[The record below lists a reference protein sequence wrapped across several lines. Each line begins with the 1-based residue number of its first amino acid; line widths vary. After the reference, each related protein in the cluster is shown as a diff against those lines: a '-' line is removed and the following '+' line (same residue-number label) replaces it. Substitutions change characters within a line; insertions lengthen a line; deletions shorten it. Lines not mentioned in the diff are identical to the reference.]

1 MRKIITIIISLLLI
15 CISINAN
22 AEDKT
27 SHMMNTVK
35 ELSSYPRGYKNTEI
49 ENARNLIKKV
59 FAECDLEITEQNF
72 TTSVYN
78 DDGKEYCGKN
88 IIGTLYPNTTNKT
101 NDVLIVGAH
110 YDGVNDMPAA
120 NDNAS
125 GVSVM
130 LELAR
135 TMAARITDTEIRF
148 IAFDCEELGLLG
160 SEYYANSVFDES
172 ENIIGMLNFDMLASR
187 TAREVFIYSNE
198 NDNYMYEILKAGP
211 EFQDVK
217 ISQLSDNELNAA
229 SDYISFKSKLIPT
242 LSFSNITVVDEV
254 HTEKDVIE
262 NIDKNMLLYAYEA
275 GLKIV
280 DTIANPH
287 TTSYK
292 NNNIEDEKIYTISQN
307 VKFPFGMDKS
317 EFEHVL
323 NIQFNPIIS
332 ETNNTKYKSVVNMFN
347 IDEPLELIIEESPLQ
362 SSEIEEVVTECIVN
376 INSENVFENIFH
388 NLTKNIGAPEVI
400 NTSDKC
406 MYQWNDLIYGN
417 SYCCIKEKDNIKLYI
432 RECDNKQKAF
442 FVNNGNIIETVNVYP
457 RDTITI
463 FDNEKELDYKIQNA
477 DVSENY
483 EIEKVYADAWIKIK
497 NCLSNAQLSKLKYV
511 ILNTNGIG
519 GGGISFEE
527 SLPIQYH
534 IDEMLNANKYEKQG
548 LFNGM
553 ILHADFMDVTC
564 EMGNL
569 YNEQRLLEDI
579 NLAWINR
586 KNGVDI
592 PAKWAYESISDGIK
606 KKILTSDMLVD
617 FNEPINRAD
626 FCDILYSFVQQKYN
640 VDDNEKKS
648 FFTDTS
654 KQSVNFLADVGI
666 VKGMEDK
673 LFIPNGLLTREQAAL
688 MLARI
693 TNLFNIQDENSNENK
708 YNDEDYISEW
718 AQKGVM
724 KMHRLGIMM
733 GDENEC
739 FNPQKNCTKEEV
751 IVAIMRLYKLF

>member
-1 MRKIITIIISLLLI
+1 MAVFRI
-15 CISINAN
+15 
-22 AEDKT
+22 DKT
-27 SHMMNTVK
+27 RDYTVMSNHHLRNTELSLKAKGLLSLMLSLPENWDYTTKGLAAICKDGIDSISSCIRELEKHGYIIRERMRNEKGQLTTIEYTILEQPKSAPPNREKSIRENPILDKPVQAEPIQENTAQLNTNILNKK
-35 ELSSYPRGYKNTEI
+35 ELNTDVSNTYPIKSYQKEVEPTRPADAQKENSDRIGYDEVETYRQIIK
-49 ENARNLIKKV
+49 ENI
-59 FAECDLEITEQNF
+59 D
-72 TTSVYN
+72 Y
-78 DDGKEYCGKN
+78 
-88 IIGTLYPNTTNKT
+88 
-101 NDVLIVGAH
+101 DVLSVNLNRDAAMLDEIVDLMTETVCTQKSSLVIAGDT
-110 YDGVNDMPAA
+110 YPAA
-120 NDNAS
+120 I
-125 GVSVM
+125 V
-130 LELAR
+130 
-135 TMAARITDTEIRF
+135 
-148 IAFDCEELGLLG
+148 
-160 SEYYANSVFDES
+160 
-172 ENIIGMLNFDMLASR
+172 
-187 TAREVFIYSNE
+187 
-198 NDNYMYEILKAGP
+198 
-211 EFQDVK
+211 
-217 ISQLSDNELNAA
+217 
-229 SDYISFKSKLIPT
+229 KSKLLKLTSEHI
-242 LSFSNITVVDEV
+242 EY
-254 HTEKDVIE
+254 VIDCMRE
-262 NIDKNMLLYAYEA
+262 
-275 GLKIV
+275 
-280 DTIANPH
+280 
-287 TTSYK
+287 
-292 NNNIEDEKIYTISQN
+292 
-307 VKFPFGMDKS
+307 
-317 EFEHVL
+317 
-323 NIQFNPIIS
+323 
-332 ETNNTKYKSVVNMFN
+332 
-347 IDEPLELIIEESPLQ
+347 
-362 SSEIEEVVTECIVN
+362 
-376 INSENVFENIFH
+376 
-388 NLTKNIGAPEVI
+388 
-400 NTSDKC
+400 NTSD
-406 MYQWNDLIYGN
+406 IR
-417 SYCCIKEKDNIKLYI
+417 NIKKYLLAALFNAPSTIDSYYTTKVHHDI

-666 VKGMEDK
+666 VNGMEDK

>member
-1 MRKIITIIISLLLI
+1 MSNHHLRNTELSLKAKGLLSLMLSLPENWDYTTKGLAAICKDGIDSISSCIRELEKHGYIIRERMRNEKGQLTTIEYTILEQPKSAPPNREK
-15 CISINAN
+15 SIRENPILDKPVQ
-22 AEDKT
+22 AEPIQE
-27 SHMMNTVK
+27 NTAQLNTNILNKK
-35 ELSSYPRGYKNTEI
+35 ELNTDVSNTYPIKSYQKEVEPTRPADAQKENSDRIGYDEVETYRQIIK
-49 ENARNLIKKV
+49 ENI
-59 FAECDLEITEQNF
+59 D
-72 TTSVYN
+72 Y
-78 DDGKEYCGKN
+78 
-88 IIGTLYPNTTNKT
+88 
-101 NDVLIVGAH
+101 DVLSVNLNRDAAMLDEIVDLMTETVCTQKSSLVIAGDT
-110 YDGVNDMPAA
+110 YPAA
-120 NDNAS
+120 I
-125 GVSVM
+125 V
-130 LELAR
+130 
-135 TMAARITDTEIRF
+135 
-148 IAFDCEELGLLG
+148 
-160 SEYYANSVFDES
+160 
-172 ENIIGMLNFDMLASR
+172 
-187 TAREVFIYSNE
+187 
-198 NDNYMYEILKAGP
+198 
-211 EFQDVK
+211 
-217 ISQLSDNELNAA
+217 
-229 SDYISFKSKLIPT
+229 KSKLLKLTSEHI
-242 LSFSNITVVDEV
+242 EY
-254 HTEKDVIE
+254 VIDCMRE
-262 NIDKNMLLYAYEA
+262 
-275 GLKIV
+275 
-280 DTIANPH
+280 
-287 TTSYK
+287 
-292 NNNIEDEKIYTISQN
+292 
-307 VKFPFGMDKS
+307 
-317 EFEHVL
+317 
-323 NIQFNPIIS
+323 
-332 ETNNTKYKSVVNMFN
+332 
-347 IDEPLELIIEESPLQ
+347 
-362 SSEIEEVVTECIVN
+362 
-376 INSENVFENIFH
+376 
-388 NLTKNIGAPEVI
+388 
-400 NTSDKC
+400 NTSD
-406 MYQWNDLIYGN
+406 IR
-417 SYCCIKEKDNIKLYI
+417 NIKKYLLAALFNAPSTIDSYYTTKVHHDI

-666 VKGMEDK
+666 VNGMEDK